1 MALGPER
8 LEAIF
13 SLLYNGAYN
22 RNEDK
27 RMKKLIKK
35 AFIALV
41 VLGVAGIVCLAGV
54 NTYMIKSTEKR
65 ILTQEEAA
73 ALGVDCILVL
83 GAGVHPD
90 GNPSNMLE
98 DRLLRGIELYD
109 AGASQKLLMSG
120 DHGRKNYDEVNVM
133 KQFAVARG
141 VPSEDV
147 FMDHAGFSTYESMY
161 RARDIFQVKKIII
174 VTQRYHMYR
183 ALYVAQAM
191 GMEAYGV
198 ESDPRQY
205 GGQKMRDLR
214 ELLARPKDLIY
225 TIVMPKPTYLG
236 DAIPVSGDGNVTNDK
251 EENRARNKSGQ
262 K

>member
-22 RNEDK
+22 RSEDK

-90 GNPSNMLE
+90 GKPSNMLE

-161 RARDIFQVKKIII
+161 RARDVFQ
-174 VTQRYHMYR
+174 
-183 ALYVAQAM
+183 A
-191 GMEAYGV
+191 
-198 ESDPRQY
+198 
-205 GGQKMRDLR
+205 
-214 ELLARPKDLIY
+214 
-225 TIVMPKPTYLG
+225 
-236 DAIPVSGDGNVTNDK
+236 
-251 EENRARNKSGQ
+251 
-262 K
+262 

>member
-1 MALGPER
+1 
-8 LEAIF
+8 
-13 SLLYNGAYN
+13 
-22 RNEDK
+22 
-27 RMKKLIKK
+27 
-35 AFIALV
+35 
-41 VLGVAGIVCLAGV
+41 
-54 NTYMIKSTEKR
+54 
-65 ILTQEEAA
+65 
-73 ALGVDCILVL
+73 
-83 GAGVHPD
+83 
-90 GNPSNMLE
+90 MLR
-98 DRLLRGIELYD
+98 DRLDKGIELYED
-109 AGASQKLLMSG
+109 GVSDRLLMSG
-120 DHGRKNYDEVNVM
+120 DHGCKNYDEVNRM
-133 KQFAVARG
+133 KQYAIDEG
-141 VPSEDV
+141 IPSGDI